1 MARSVQ
7 EIKKQMTDAFMADP
21 TIRERYGLKEGDS
34 FASRFSA
41 VSLES
46 LLFFIVASAHYV
58 LERLFEQHRTDVLQ
72 QINSSVVAT
81 VPWYYRQALSYQH
94 GDQLVLDQERLQW
107 VYPRLDESKR
117 LIRYAAVKDHGGSIQ
132 VLVSKD
138 KEGLPEPLSE
148 EELSAFSAYMRA
160 IKTAGVVLSVRSLP
174 ADRLSIKARV
184 QLDPI
189 IYLPGGVRIRD
200 GARPV
205 EEAIRAYLRGI
216 TYGGGFNKT
225 RLVDAIQAVE
235 GVVDIELGECSAEPY
250 KGMRRII
257 EGNNYSARSG
267 CFLAPELSSTLT
279 YSY

>member
-46 LLFFIVASAHYV
+46 LLFFIIASAHY
-58 LERLFEQHRTDVLQ
+58 VLQ

-148 EELSAFSAYMRA
+148 EELGAFSAYMRA

-189 IYLPGGVRIRD
+189 VYLPGGVRIRD

-235 GVVDIELGECSAEPY
+235 GVLDVELGECSAEPY
-250 KGMRRII
+250 KGLRRII